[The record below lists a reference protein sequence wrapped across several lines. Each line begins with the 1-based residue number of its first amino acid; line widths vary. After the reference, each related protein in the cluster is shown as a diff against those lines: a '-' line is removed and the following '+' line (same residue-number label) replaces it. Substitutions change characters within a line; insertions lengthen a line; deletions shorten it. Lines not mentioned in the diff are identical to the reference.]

1 MGRLV
6 YHNLSGLTGQSSPF
20 DEAVLEVA
28 RTGFVKIVSP
38 YIGVNYLQR
47 IIQTSDGW
55 LLISDIEA
63 WLSSLPVRARPKAW
77 EFIRENLDRIHHC
90 PAIHAKAVISQ
101 TLAMFGSANLT
112 NTGILG
118 RTELGMLIDEPPLV
132 AELCVWFDSLWEQ
145 TLPPIADEADAFVKW
160 LDDEAARNPA
170 RREKLSLSA
179 SSKAIRAR
187 LSALPT
193 PEKLEP
199 AGQALNLGSVAQG
212 LVIKEQRHY
221 DTLEQ
226 ALDAAINTLAKGS
239 FSFGEVVLGVRA
251 TYANASVREVYFALL
266 QHCANHVRSVFAENT
281 RNRLILNDGIFTQ
294 STRELIPQALA
305 PFDTFLVILIHHYDF
320 SQFRDMPN
328 ENNIEAQADIVGG
341 DQVILTSELLDCG
354 FLDIE
359 DIAGHLPRYKL
370 SEDFEWEGRYKLFP
384 KAMHDWI
391 AKKSFSSS
399 KYPIIQ
405 NGEDDDDFLDE
416 RSIFGRILDDDPLFE
431 SDDET
436 KPWNRGASIE
446 SLAAKT
452 ELARVQQ
459 ERREKIDKVL
469 SHILTILFSGQQLH
483 PTKQLAEQISTDLGI
498 GRNLAQ
504 LIISGKGK
512 GMPSVIV
519 TAKNN
524 ISINP
529 RLPWK
534 ELKDYP
540 RTKDVCRKFLTFG
553 STSE

>member
-6 YHNLSGLTGQSSPF
+6 YHSLSGLAGQSSPF

-28 RTGFVKIVSP
+28 RTGSVNIVSP

-47 IIQTSDGW
+47 IIQASDGW
-55 LLISDIEA
+55 RLISDIEA

-77 EFIRENLDRIHHC
+77 EFIRENLNSIHHC

-132 AELCVWFDSLWEQ
+132 AELCVWFDTLWEQ

-160 LDDEAARNPA
+160 LDDEAARTPA

-187 LSALPT
+187 LSVLPV
-193 PEKLEP
+193 PERLEP
-199 AGQALNLGSVAQG
+199 EGQALNLGSVAQG
-212 LVIKEQRHY
+212 LVIQEQRHY

-226 ALDAAINTLAKGS
+226 ALEAAINTLARGS
-239 FSFGEVVLGVRA
+239 FSFGEVVSGVRA
-251 TYANASVREVYFALL
+251 TSANASVREVYFALL

-305 PFDTFLVILIHHYDF
+305 PFDSLLVIFIHHYDF

-328 ENNIEAQADIVGG
+328 ESSIETQTGIIGG

-391 AKKSFSSS
+391 AKKNISLPKVS
-399 KYPIIQ
+399 IIQ
-405 NGEDDDDFLDE
+405 NSEDDDDFLDE
-416 RSIFGRILDDDPLFE
+416 HSIFGRIPDDDSLFE
-431 SDDET
+431 SDDEA
-436 KPWNRGASIE
+436 KPWNRSASTE
-446 SLAAKT
+446 AFAAKT

-469 SHILTILFSGQQLH
+469 SYILTILFSGQKLH

-512 GMPSVIV
+512 GMPSVIL

-529 RLPWK
+529 RLAWK

-540 RTKDVCRKFLTFG
+540 RTQDVCRKFLTLG
-553 STSE
+553 PASE